1 MSEIPRNPGQL
12 DNMNSPEMEKTP
24 KAFPIGS
31 VAGVCTGFVLDS
43 EYGYAT
49 EDGCIRDVMDHLC
62 PGIMSIGCAVMM
74 PYAGKEIYRQH
85 PKLETFLNERP
96 IVTNEEGG
104 ADTDFLD
111 KLLAELKAEFGE
123 TIDIVGPMNVSQ
135 VEAERAFA
143 SFGKG
148 D

>member
-1 MSEIPRNPGQL
+1 MSSVPREATKI

-31 VAGVCTGFVLDS
+31 VAGVCIGFVLDS

-49 EDGCIRDVMDHLC
+49 GDGCIRDVMDHLC

-96 IVTNEEGG
+96 IVKNEEVF
-104 ADTDFLD
+104 DFLN
-111 KLLAELKAEFGE
+111 KLLAELKTEFGE
-123 TIDIVGPMNVSQ
+123 TIDVVGPMNVSQ
-135 VEAERAFA
+135 VEVERAFA
-143 SFGKG
+143 KFGKG